1 VELLIKAP
9 TPQVFEWNYEEI
21 KAAAVAKAAEY
32 KGVVYE
38 TADEA
43 AMKKDKAD
51 LNRIINQIE
60 DERKRIKKE
69 CMAPYDAFERQVK
82 DVLLPLREAVA
93 FVEKGLSDIEASY
106 RQKKRDAMQ
115 ALYDEVY
122 QDVASIIPFDKTV
135 REEYYKKAYTDK
147 KLEKTYRDVAEQ
159 VHADLQTIKGFE
171 EKYHSAA
178 IHAYMPSFSL
188 ADAQAEVFRLQALDK
203 QLEERKRA
211 EELRKQQLAEVRE
224 KAKEN
229 MGPAPEPAPSPA
241 PAPVPAPAV
250 PPVQEPAPTPVAEEP
265 ILTFGPII
273 CKGTRAQLLGLAQY
287 IKANNIMC
295 TKVEG

>member
-1 VELLIKAP
+1 MELLIKAP

-21 KAAAVAKAAEY
+21 KAAAIAKAAEY

-93 FVEKGLSDIEASY
+93 FVEKGLADIEAGY
-106 RQKKRDAMQ
+106 RQKKKDAMQ

-122 QDVASIIPFDKTV
+122 RDVSDIIPFDKTV
-135 REEYYKKAYTDK
+135 REEYFKKAYTDK

-203 QLEERKRA
+203 QLEERKQA
-211 EELRKQQLAEVRE
+211 EELRKQQLAEARE
-224 KAKEN
+224 RAKEN
-229 MGPAPEPAPSPA
+229 MGPTPEPTPA
-241 PAPVPAPAV
+241 PAPAV

-273 CKGTRAQLLGLAQY
+273 CRGTRAQLLGLAQY

>member
-1 VELLIKAP
+1 MELLIKAP
-9 TPQVFEWNYEEI
+9 APQVFEWNYEEI

-43 AMKKDKAD
+43 AMKKDKAE

-106 RQKKRDAMQ
+106 RQKKRDAMR

-122 QDVASIIPFDKTV
+122 RDVSDIIPFDKTV
-135 REEYYKKAYTDK
+135 REEYFKKAYTDK

-211 EELRKQQLAEVRE
+211 EELRKQELAEARE
-224 KAKEN
+224 RAKEN
-229 MGPAPEPAPSPA
+229 GALAPTPAPSPA
-241 PAPVPAPAV
+241 PAVPAA
-250 PPVQEPAPTPVAEEP
+250 QEEPTPTPVAEEP

-273 CKGTRAQLLGLAQY
+273 CRGTRAQLLGLAQY
-287 IKANNIMC
+287 IKSNNIMC